1 MPRTKKTKDTKTP
14 TDTKDAGPSA
24 VRNRQRKSTSKT
36 DGYALDTTRQ
46 LQTQPTGRVEAVQ
59 SPQIPG
65 NVIKK
70 LVAFSVTLLIAP
82 ILTYFLSLN
91 FVFAGSTTPAAI
103 TAAVT
108 ANIVL
113 AAYVYA
119 AWVEESDGNSSHLKR
134 KSD

>member
-1 MPRTKKTKDTKTP
+1 MPRTKKSKDTKS
-14 TDTKDAGPSA
+14 TDTKDAGSSA
-24 VRNRQRKSTSKT
+24 VRNRQHKSTAKT
-36 DGYALDTTRQ
+36 DGYGPGTTEQ
-46 LQTQPTGRVEAVQ
+46 LQTQPTERGAVQ

-119 AWVEESDGNSSHLKR
+119 AWVEESDDNSSYSKR